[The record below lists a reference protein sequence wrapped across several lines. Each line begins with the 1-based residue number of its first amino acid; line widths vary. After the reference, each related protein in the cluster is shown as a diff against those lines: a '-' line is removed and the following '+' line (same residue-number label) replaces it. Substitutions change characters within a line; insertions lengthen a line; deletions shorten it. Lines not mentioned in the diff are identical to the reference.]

1 MDHEADKEIYDAPVR
16 VLPPRDAG
24 LSPSAP
30 APLHRA
36 YGEAQ
41 RCFRAKAYTAAA
53 IMCRKALEG
62 VCQEQKAKGRNLMA
76 SLKELR
82 DRGVIDT
89 RLYEWSDALRITGND
104 AAHGVDFIVSRE
116 DAEDVLGFTEAIIEY
131 IFLYSDRF
139 NTFMER
145 RRKSS

>member
-1 MDHEADKEIYDAPVR
+1 
-16 VLPPRDAG
+16 
-24 LSPSAP
+24 
-30 APLHRA
+30 
-36 YGEAQ
+36 
-41 RCFRAKAYTAAA
+41 
-53 IMCRKALEG
+53 MCRKALEG